1 MRYFIRHKLDRD
13 GKLTEIKV
21 PRNKVMKE
29 INAMI
34 RKDREMLRILE
45 KL

>member
-1 MRYFIRHKLDRD
+1 MYFIRYRLGKD
-13 GKLTEIKV
+13 GKLTEVRV
-21 PRNKVMKE
+21 PRNQVMKE

-34 RKDREMLRILE
+34 RKDREMLKILE

>member
-1 MRYFIRHKLDRD
+1 MKYFIRYKVDKK
-13 GKLTEIKV
+13 GNVTEIKV
-21 PRNKVMKE
+21 PKKDVMKE

-34 RKDREMLRILE
+34 KKDREMLKLLE

>member
-1 MRYFIRHKLDRD
+1 MRYFIRHKIGRN
-13 GKLTEIKV
+13 GKITEIKV
-21 PRNKVMKE
+21 PRAEVMKE

-34 RKDREMLRILE
+34 KKDREMLKILE